1 MILGGG
7 PNPRC
12 SRRRDLGRLVGWG
25 LGVGEGPVRVVL
37 VRAAELKPLGFARTA
52 TGGSKSV

>member
-1 MILGGG
+1 MSEGA

-25 LGVGEGPVRVVL
+25 LGVGEGPVKGLRL
-37 VRAAELKPLGFARTA
+37 AR
-52 TGGSKSV
+52 G